1 MLYLYGPS
9 FFALL
14 DFSVSICYNKT
25 KSGPVSRAAFSIPID
40 TKDPLIKVK
49 PKIEEG
55 VILGWLKKEYNN
67 SSHRH

>member
-1 MLYLYGPS
+1 MKKSFLTLSTTSKLGRYGVVRLKPIPENDPGLYQ
-9 FFALL
+9 
-14 DFSVSICYNKT
+14 
-25 KSGPVSRAAFSIPID
+25 
-40 TKDPLIKVK
+40 KDPLIKVK

>member
-1 MLYLYGPS
+1 M
-9 FFALL
+9 
-14 DFSVSICYNKT
+14 D
-25 KSGPVSRAAFSIPID
+25 REEAA
-40 TKDPLIKVK
+40 KDPLIKVK